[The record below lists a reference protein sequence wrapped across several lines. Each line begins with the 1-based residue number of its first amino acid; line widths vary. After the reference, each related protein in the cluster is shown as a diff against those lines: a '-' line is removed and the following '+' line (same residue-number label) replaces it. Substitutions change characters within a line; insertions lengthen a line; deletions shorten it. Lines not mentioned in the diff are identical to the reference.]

1 VTARPAALALAVAL
15 AAPPAGA
22 EDGGVVATATLHV
35 LATDVENA
43 PGTDVL
49 FDRATR
55 SFQLS
60 SYLVPTGGD
69 RYGSLIASL
78 SLDGDALSGDLAWR
92 VALDTGEVR
101 SRSFPRLSSV
111 CFTETG
117 TGLTEQGA
125 GCTRYPQRTGPPAPI
140 AFTVQD
146 ARLGAA
152 QLTSNGRA
160 LQNEISA
167 TLFVREAYAAWSF
180 GRAGFATA
188 LAGRKRLT
196 VADGFV
202 YDDYA
207 TGAELALD
215 VGAIGPPI
223 SLTASLFQPTRD
235 FPRGVDG
242 ISPLLALRVDWLP
255 SLFEHAGLFVVA
267 HRDRTG
273 SVAELFRGALVERLV
288 RAASESPA
296 GSAELVQANHRLAAV
311 LGQRLE
317 SDASMVWAGTSG
329 RISPLRGHRL
339 GWTAGVLRGR
349 IDRVATGSA
358 TAIPLA
364 EDVRL
369 DGRLASATWDAELGD
384 RVTAR
389 AFFLYLSGGTFPA
402 GGDATGTYGGFLG
415 IAPFVTATNLFFAGG
430 LSESFAARQSTA
442 PGVNGRGVTAPGLS
456 LDVDPTDHL
465 GLDLKGAWLV
475 APVNGPS
482 GGRVYGT
489 EVDAALSWS
498 PRAWLLLGAELDVL
512 WPGSFYAGSRTV
524 YKTILALE
532 LLTP

>member
-1 VTARPAALALAVAL
+1 VSARPAALALAVAL
-15 AAPPAGA
+15 AAPAADA
-22 EDGGVVATATLHV
+22 EDGVVARAALH
-35 LATDVENA
+35 LLSTDVENA

-49 FDRATR
+49 FDRASR

-60 SYLVPTGGD
+60 SYLVPAGGD
-69 RYGSLIASL
+69 RSRSLFASF
-78 SLDGDALSGDLAWR
+78 SLDGEALAGDLAWR

-101 SRSFPRLSSV
+101 DRSFPRATTV

-117 TGLTEQGA
+117 TGLTEPGG
-125 GCTRYPQRTGPPAPI
+125 GCNRYPRTFGPPAPI
-140 AFTVQD
+140 TFTVAD
-146 ARLGAA
+146 TRLGTG
-152 QLTSNGRA
+152 QLTSNGRP
-160 LQNEISA
+160 LGNELSA
-167 TLFVREAYAAWSF
+167 TLLVREAYAAYSF

-188 LAGRKRLT
+188 RAGRKRVT
-196 VADGFV
+196 VADAFV

-215 VGAIGPPI
+215 LGAIGPPF
-223 SLTASLFQPTRD
+223 SVTASLFQPTRD
-235 FPRGVDG
+235 FPHAVEG
-242 ISPLLALRVDWLP
+242 ISPFLALRADWLP
-255 SLFEHAGLFVVA
+255 SLFEHAGLFVAA

-273 SVAELFRGALVERLV
+273 SVAELFRGAVVERLV
-288 RAASESPA
+288 GEVSTAPA

-329 RISPLRGHRL
+329 RISPWRRHRL
-339 GWTAGVLRGR
+339 GWTAALLRGR
-349 IDRVATGSA
+349 IDRVSTGAA

-369 DGRLASATWDAELGD
+369 DGRLASATWDLELGD
-384 RVTAR
+384 RVGVG
-389 AFFLYLSGGTFPA
+389 AFFLYLSGGSFPA
-402 GGDATGTYGGFLG
+402 GQAATGTYGGFLG

-456 LDVDPTDHL
+456 LDLDPTDRL

-475 APVNGPS
+475 APVNGPM

-498 PRAWLLLGAELDVL
+498 ARAWLVLAAELDVL
-512 WPGSFYAGSRTV
+512 WPGSFYAGGRTV
-524 YKTILALE
+524 YKSIVAVE
-532 LLTP
+532 LLTQ